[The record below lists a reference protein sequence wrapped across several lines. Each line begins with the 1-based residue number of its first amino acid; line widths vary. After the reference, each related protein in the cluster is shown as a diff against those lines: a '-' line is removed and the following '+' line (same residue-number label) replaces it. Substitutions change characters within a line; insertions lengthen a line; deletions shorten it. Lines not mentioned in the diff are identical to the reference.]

1 MVLAI
6 SVKYNFKIITT
17 LFAILYAVITLLF
30 FNFYR
35 ELAIKD
41 ARQEAI
47 FILDTMNAIRDY
59 VSEVQRP
66 LIDELKEKKM
76 LVHDFFDPRLLSSS
90 YITREIYNIQRTKKN
105 INYDY
110 KLIAYNPLNPAHEG
124 NNFEHDILD
133 DFKEGKY
140 EEYSKII
147 EENDKRYFFVGLPI
161 HNSHPSCVQCHT
173 SNSAPKRMLEQYP
186 NIPKFESKVGDVIA
200 MITFKI
206 PVLSIL
212 SYHVKEFIVGG
223 SVMFVVFVV
232 FIAFLYKIY
241 RSDLRLQEKNHMLM
255 MSQNRLASMG
265 EMIGNISH
273 QWRQPLAQVSSIL
286 INLELHSEKDK
297 LTKEKLA
304 QKIKEA
310 NEQLV
315 FMSDT
320 IDDFKNFFQTHKN
333 KKEFRAQEVI
343 FQAKRLL
350 SASLVKY
357 AIDVQISIKDN
368 FTQVGYPNEIVQV
381 LINIINNAKEAFIA
395 QNMKEGLIQIDAFL
409 NNQKPTITI
418 QNNAGRIDEAIID
431 KIFDPYVTT
440 KESSSGLGLY
450 MSRMIVEKN
459 GATLHVEN
467 SSNGVIFILSF

>member
-212 SYHVKEFIVGG
+212 SYHVKEFIVDG

-459 GATLHVEN
+459 GASLQVEN